1 MILVGY
7 GFVGQETYRLLS
19 KYAEPKIIDPD
30 KGYEECYSDNEIY
43 YIAVNPKLDFSE
55 LYYVLD
61 KIEDTSN
68 SVAVIESTLSLEALD
83 KIEQKYSFPIIYV
96 PERVQPAGK
105 KATARL
111 YSVVTSS
118 IDRKDIEEA
127 LKPFM
132 NEYDLIKVPNPA
144 DAVVSKLV
152 ENAYRY
158 FQIAFS
164 NLVANSFDS
173 RIIDYVNTHQNVSM
187 MQPGIGIGGLC
198 LEKDT
203 QFLLDALHGDARR
216 SLGALLDYGK
226 SIPEQ
231 IANEIHCAVLDIAEA
246 NSISEIARKFRL
258 SLFGKAYKADTN
270 ITTNSKALEIAE
282 ILRKRGI
289 EVLHYDPLVDSAMP
303 KEFLDSDCL
312 VILVP
317 HKGWQHYKNVF
328 HNYMVIDAKELF

>member
-30 KGYEECYSDNEIY
+30 KGYEECYADNEIY

-68 SVAVIESTLSLEALD
+68 SVAVIESTLSLDALY
-83 KIEQKYSFPIIYV
+83 KIEQDYSFPIIYV
-96 PERVQPAGK
+96 PERVQPNGK

-111 YSVVTSS
+111 YSIVNDYLDTS
-118 IDRKDIEEA
+118 DIKEA
-127 LKPFM
+127 LKPLM
-132 NEYDLIKVPNPA
+132 DEYNLIKVPFA
-144 DAVVSKLV
+144 SDTVISKLV

-164 NLVANSFDS
+164 NLVASTFGS
-173 RIIDYVNTHQNVSM
+173 MVIDYVNTHQNINM
-187 MQPGIGIGGLC
+187 LRPGIGIGGLC

-203 QFLLDALHGDARR
+203 QFFLDALLGDGRR
-216 SLGALLDYGK
+216 FVHELLDYGK
-226 SIPEQ
+226 SIPER
-231 IANEIHCAVLDIAEA
+231 IATEIQCAALEMFEA
-246 NSISEIARKFRL
+246 NSISDLVRPLSL
-258 SLFGKAYKADTN
+258 SLFGKSYKADTN

-282 ILRKRGI
+282 ILKERNVEI
-289 EVLHYDPLVDSAMP
+289 LHYDPLVDSSMP
-303 KEFLDSDCL
+303 KGFLNSDCL

-317 HKGWQHYKNVF
+317 HKGWQHYKMIF
-328 HNYMVIDAKELF
+328 HNEKVIEATKLF

>member
-30 KGYEECYSDNEIY
+30 KGYEECYADNEIY

-68 SVAVIESTLSLEALD
+68 SVAVIESTLSLDALY
-83 KIEQKYSFPIIYV
+83 KIEQDYSFPIIYV
-96 PERVQPAGK
+96 PERVQPNGK

-111 YSVVTSS
+111 YSIVNDYLDTS
-118 IDRKDIEEA
+118 DIKEA
-127 LKPFM
+127 LKPLM
-132 NEYDLIKVPNPA
+132 DEYNLIKVPFA
-144 DAVVSKLV
+144 SDTVISKLV

-164 NLVANSFDS
+164 NLVASTFGS
-173 RIIDYVNTHQNVSM
+173 RVIDYVNTHQNVSM

-258 SLFGKAYKADTN
+258 SIFGKAYKADTN

-328 HNYMVIDAKELF
+328 HNYMVIEAKELF